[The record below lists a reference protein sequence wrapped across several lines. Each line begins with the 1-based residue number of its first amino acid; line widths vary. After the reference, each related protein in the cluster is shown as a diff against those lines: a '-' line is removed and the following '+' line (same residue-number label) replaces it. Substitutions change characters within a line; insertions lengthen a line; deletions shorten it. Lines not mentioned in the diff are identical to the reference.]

1 MNTMKARTLGML
13 FAAMALGACA
23 TAPKPLQG
31 EFAQSHPQ
39 DAAPGGSLVRWGGE
53 IITVE
58 PKPDATCFQI
68 LARDL
73 YPSARPR
80 SGDTSRG
87 RFLACRQGFY
97 DPAVFTVGRDVTVVG
112 ALAGSETRRIGE
124 FDYPLPRVDANVVY
138 LWPERPLYD
147 SHYYHRPDPFFYPG
161 FWGWGGYYGYR
172 RWH

>member
-1 MNTMKARTLGML
+1 MNARTLGL
-13 FAAMALGACA
+13 LLAALALGACA

-31 EFAQSHPQ
+31 EFATSNPQ
-39 DAAPGGSLVRWGGE
+39 DSAPAGATVRWGGE

-73 YPSARPR
+73 YASARPR
-80 SGDTSRG
+80 PGDTSRG
-87 RFLACRQGFY
+87 RFLACRGGFY

-112 ALAGSETRRIGE
+112 ALAGTESRRIGE

-147 SHYYHRPDPFFYPG
+147 HHYYYRPDPFFYPG
-161 FWGWGGYYGYR
+161 FWGWGGYYGFR